1 MTQSI
6 ILTETNQTLTN
17 ADTEYSV
24 ALTGE
29 TIGFTMQ
36 ARTAVDVRFAFTTGK
51 VATPSAPY
59 FTLKANTAYEFRL
72 PNQCRTAV
80 TLYLAS
86 AVAGTVVEILEWSGA
101 P

>member
-1 MTQSI
+1 MSDSI
-6 ILTETNQTLTN
+6 ILTATNQTLTN

-36 ARTAVDVRFAFTTGK
+36 ARTAVDVRFAFVTGK
-51 VATPSAPY
+51 VATPTAPY
-59 FTLKANTAYEFRL
+59 LTMKAGTSYELRL
-72 PNQCRTAV
+72 PQACRTAV

-86 AVAGTVVEILEWSGA
+86 GVAGTVVEILEWSA
-101 P
+101 SS

>member
-1 MTQSI
+1 MADSI
-6 ILTETNQTLTN
+6 ILTETNQTLTDAN
-17 ADTEYSV
+17 TEYSV

-51 VATPSAPY
+51 VATPTSPY
-59 FTLKANTAYEFRL
+59 FTMKAGTSYELRL
-72 PNQCRTAV
+72 PEACKTAV

-86 AVAGTVVEILEWSGA
+86 GVAGTVVEILEWSA
-101 P
+101 SS